1 MQGFRLAVLALT
13 AAVSSA
19 FHNVL
24 FRLVKPQYMLL
35 RSTNR
40 AGTASDII
48 SKRLLC
54 FWKAVC
60 EGAVRRVNVTI
71 SGEEFVGCV
80 LPTAPTGLSPNWGV
94 TGGFTSPVI
103 LERPDYVRAAEVYL
117 GPGRPNVA
125 LLEGTKGI
133 GKSVFIPWLMYHI
146 MHRNKTGK
154 PTVIVSD
161 EYANYWFHYDA
172 DGEPAVD
179 VFSVES
185 WRVPVADYVLSA
197 SKYRLFPPAEQLEL
211 FVAGDGR
218 MATEAYRMLHDADEQ
233 SRPVNEFTMS
243 TCSRA
248 EVRAIFHVLQLD
260 EEGVEFAFTVFG
272 GNVRLCVA
280 LASTVSTMRRTGT
293 PPRRTAGEALDWA
306 VKAMVECTAGTD
318 FADNRFQDW
327 RHCAVA
333 IVSNKLNLLTCG
345 ADMAAEVRSSLLE
358 HMRVV
363 DNKVKRGY
371 ASVYASHLIEV
382 ALVASTGA
390 LQGHLRSALQG
401 TGFMTPAKLDAGTT
415 QRRLRR

>member
-1 MQGFRLAVLALT
+1 
-13 AAVSSA
+13 
-19 FHNVL
+19 
-24 FRLVKPQYMLL
+24 
-35 RSTNR
+35 
-40 AGTASDII
+40 
-48 SKRLLC
+48 
-54 FWKAVC
+54 
-60 EGAVRRVNVTI
+60 
-71 SGEEFVGCV
+71 
-80 LPTAPTGLSPNWGV
+80 
-94 TGGFTSPVI
+94 
-103 LERPDYVRAAEVYL
+103 
-117 GPGRPNVA
+117 
-125 LLEGTKGI
+125 
-133 GKSVFIPWLMYHI
+133 
-146 MHRNKTGK
+146 
-154 PTVIVSD
+154 
-161 EYANYWFHYDA
+161 
-172 DGEPAVD
+172 
-179 VFSVES
+179 
-185 WRVPVADYVLSA
+185 
-197 SKYRLFPPAEQLEL
+197 
-211 FVAGDGR
+211 
-218 MATEAYRMLHDADEQ
+218 
-233 SRPVNEFTMS
+233 MS

-260 EEGVEFAFTVFG
+260 EEGVDFAFTVFG

>member
-19 FHNVL
+19 FHNVW

-40 AGTASDII
+40 AETASDLI
-48 SKRLLC
+48 SKRLQC

-80 LPTAPTGLSPNWGV
+80 LPTAATGLSPNWGV

-103 LERPDYVRAAEVYL
+103 LERPDYVRAAEVYV

-179 VFSVES
+179 VFPVES

-218 MATEAYRMLHDADEQ
+218 MAAEAYHMLHDADEQ

-248 EVRAIFHVLQLD
+248 EVRAIFYVLQLD
-260 EEGVEFAFTVFG
+260 EEGVDFAFTVFG

-280 LASTVSTMRRTGT
+280 LASTVSTMRRTGI

-306 VKAMVECTAGTD
+306 VKAMDECTAGTD

-333 IVSNKLNLLTCG
+333 IVSNKLNFLTCG

-390 LQGHLRSALQG
+390 LQGHLRSASQG
-401 TGFMTPAKLDAGTT
+401 TGFMTTALQGTT
-415 QRRLRR
+415 QRRLLR